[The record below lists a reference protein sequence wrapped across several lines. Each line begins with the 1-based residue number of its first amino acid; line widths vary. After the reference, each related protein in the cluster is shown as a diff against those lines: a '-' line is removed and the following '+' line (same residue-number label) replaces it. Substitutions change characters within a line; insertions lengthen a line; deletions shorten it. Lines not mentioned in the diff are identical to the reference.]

1 MIARMSSLHRNPSI
15 PTRATRSRAFGYRFL
30 LVAVLVWV
38 AVTGVAALT
47 GPFSTHA
54 HLPNGE
60 KFAYWG
66 LVVGIAILLSF
77 AAQPLRLAM
86 VQRGWNRWAIDAVMI
101 ALFTAIYVH
110 PLDSVT
116 RYFAGDMEIF
126 AKPVQA
132 GIIVA
137 VAVFLVLLREA
148 AVVFFVTP
156 NPAAEAGALGLP
168 YRAAGPVPMTAP
180 MTVPMP
186 VPVRATAPGLAP
198 RPASLAERLPLA
210 SPLPPAAAE
219 APEAFCPLLARVPEP
234 GIGAL
239 WAISSDNHYVAL
251 RGSQGTHSVLLRF
264 SDALRETGAVAGAQV
279 HRSHWVADAAVA
291 SLRRDGAR
299 ATLVLHDGHEI
310 PVSRSFVAGV
320 LARWQ
325 GLA

>member
-54 HLPNGE
+54 HLPTGE

-77 AAQPLRLAM
+77 AALPLRQGM
-86 VQRGWNRWAIDAVMI
+86 VQRGWNRWAIDVVMI
-101 ALFTAIYVH
+101 ALFSAIYVH
-110 PLDSVT
+110 PLDAVT

-126 AKPVQA
+126 AKPIQA

-156 NPAAEAGALGLP
+156 DPAAEAGALGLP
-168 YRAAGPVPMTAP
+168 YRAAVPVSGPVPVTVTA
-180 MTVPMP
+180 
-186 VPVRATAPGLAP
+186 AAPGLAP

-219 APEAFCPLLARVPEP
+219 APEALCPLLERVPGP